1 MEWSWKLFA
10 IILPIAIIFS
20 MFSRG
25 AMNTQNIARHGPKTD
40 YRENLGMAIFGSII
54 SGGVL
59 SVILTAVI
67 GLF

>member
-1 MEWSWKLFA
+1 MDWSWKVFS
-10 IILPIAIIFS
+10 IILPLAITFS

-25 AMNTQNIARHGPKTD
+25 VMNAQNIARHGPKAD
-40 YRENLGMAIFGSII
+40 YRENLGMAIFGSIT

-59 SVILTAVI
+59 SAILTAVI

>member
-1 MEWSWKLFA
+1 
-10 IILPIAIIFS
+10 